1 MSCGRAKEDFMQ
13 KRLVTILVASMFAL
27 GSGLAAAQSHGG
39 GGMHGG
45 GMGGGGMGGM
55 HGGSHGGGSWNGG
68 GSSWH
73 GGSGGNWNGGGWHGG
88 SGNNWNGGGWHGGGY
103 RGGYWNGGRWYGGT
117 NVGFYFGLPGAWW
130 PGYYPYWGWGGGYYN
145 YASYPYYADAAAY
158 ADPGQVTYI
167 QRDQV
172 ADGAY
177 APAPAPAARSGSPGQ
192 YSYQFSYYCI
202 DPAGYYPQV
211 PQCARG
217 WLKVVPDGGA
227 RPVPIPQYPQ

>member
-1 MSCGRAKEDFMQ
+1 MYCGRAKEDFMQ
-13 KRLVTILVASMFAL
+13 KRLVTILVAAMFAL

-45 GMGGGGMGGM
+45 GMGGGGGM
-55 HGGSHGGGSWNGG
+55 QGGSHGGGSWNGG
-68 GSSWH
+68 GSWHGGSGSNWNGGSWH
-73 GGSGGNWNGGGWHGG
+73 GGSG
-88 SGNNWNGGGWHGGGY
+88 SNWNGGGWHGGGY

-145 YASYPYYADAAAY
+145 AAYPYYADAAAY
-158 ADPGQVTYI
+158 VDPGQVTYI

-177 APAPAPAARSGSPGQ
+177 APAPPPAARSGSPGQ

-211 PQCARG
+211 QQCARG

-227 RPVPIPQYPQ
+227 RPAPIPQYPQ

>member
-1 MSCGRAKEDFMQ
+1 MR
-13 KRLVTILVASMFAL
+13 
-27 GSGLAAAQSHGG
+27 
-39 GGMHGG
+39 GG

-55 HGGSHGGGSWNGG
+55 QGGGHGGGSWNGG
-68 GSSWH
+68 GGSWH
-73 GGSGGNWNGGGWHGG
+73 GGSGGWHGGSGSNWNGGGWH
-88 SGNNWNGGGWHGGGY
+88 
-103 RGGYWNGGRWYGGT
+103 GGYWNGGRWYGGT
-117 NVGFYFGLPGAWW
+117 NVGLYFGLPGVWW

-145 YASYPYYADAAAY
+145 YASYPYYADAAAF
-158 ADPGQVTYI
+158 ADPGPVTYI

-211 PQCARG
+211 QQCARG

-227 RPVPIPQYPQ
+227 RPAPIPQYPQ